1 MEGYGKKLQNRSFTS
16 FRMTLEGMVCQV
28 WERRM
33 TFEGMECGENERRRM
48 AYWGELAGGD
58 GRRLGDKMR
67 KIGDKMRKDF
77 YCVEGE
83 FLVK

>member
-1 MEGYGKKLQNRSFTS
+1 
-16 FRMTLEGMVCQV
+16 MTL
-28 WERRM
+28 
-33 TFEGMECGENERRRM
+33 EGMECGENERRRM